1 MVRWHLK
8 GEGDFKLTLS
18 ILSIEREGMS
28 MKKLGIIV
36 GIIVVIFVLLL
47 VFKNIL
53 IRIAVEQGTKK
64 ATGLELTI
72 RDMDV
77 GLLESK
83 VDITDMRLLNPAGFQ
98 DKVMID
104 IPKLRVD
111 VELASFFKQRA
122 HVETLE
128 LNLKELMVVRN
139 KERKLNINS
148 LTALGQKK
156 KGGKKPVKQKEAK
169 QGKKAPQVAIDKL
182 ILKIGKVT
190 YKDYSLG
197 GAPFT
202 RTFTIGVNEVYRNVT
217 DLNELVML
225 IIVRAL
231 EGTGIAQLANFDLST
246 LKIDVNDILQKGVS
260 GATEAGQ
267 KELKTTTDE
276 ATKKLE
282 EEAAKRLEK
291 QFKLK

>member
-1 MVRWHLK
+1 
-8 GEGDFKLTLS
+8 
-18 ILSIEREGMS
+18 
-28 MKKLGIIV
+28 MKKLGIVV

-53 IRIAVEQGTKK
+53 IKLAIEQGTKK

-72 RDMDV
+72 GAMDV
-77 GLLESK
+77 GLLASK
-83 VDITDMRLLNPAGFQ
+83 VDITDMRLLNPAGFP

-104 IPKLRVD
+104 IPKLLVD
-111 VELASFFKQRA
+111 VELASFFRQRK

-148 LTALGQKK
+148 LTALGKK
-156 KGGKKPVKQKEAK
+156 KQEEQKPVEQKEAK
-169 QGKKAPQVAIDKL
+169 PEGKAPQVAIDKL

-197 GAPFT
+197 ETPFT
-202 RTFTIGVNEVYRNVT
+202 KTFTIGVNEVYRDVT
-217 DLNELVML
+217 DLDKLVML

-231 EGTGIAQLANFDLST
+231 EGTGIAQLANFDLGT
-246 LKIDVNDILQKGVS
+246 LKADVSDTLQKGVS
-260 GATEAGQ
+260 GVTEAGQ
-267 KELKTTTDE
+267 KELETTTEE
-276 ATKKLE
+276 ATKKLG
-282 EEAAKRLEK
+282 EEATKSLEK

>member
-1 MVRWHLK
+1 M
-8 GEGDFKLTLS
+8 
-18 ILSIEREGMS
+18 M
-28 MKKLGIIV
+28 MKKLAIVV

-47 VFKNIL
+47 VFKNFL
-53 IRIAVEQGTKK
+53 IKTAVEQGTKK

-72 RDMDV
+72 GTMDV
-77 GLLESK
+77 GLLASK
-83 VDITDMRLLNPAGFQ
+83 VDITDMRLLNPPGFP

-104 IPKLRVD
+104 IPKLLVD
-111 VELASFFKQRA
+111 VEFASLFKQRKR
-122 HVETLE
+122 VEALE

-139 KERKLNINS
+139 KERKLNLNS
-148 LTALGQKK
+148 LTALGKK
-156 KGGKKPVKQKEAK
+156 KQEEKKPAEQKEAK
-169 QGKKAPQVAIDKL
+169 EEGKAPQVTIDKL

-197 GAPFT
+197 GTPFT
-202 RTFTIGVNEVYRNVT
+202 KTFTIGVNEVYRNVT

-231 EGTGIAQLANFDLST
+231 EGTGIAQLANFDLGS
-246 LKIDVNDILQKGVS
+246 LKADVGEILQKGVS
-260 GATEAGQ
+260 GVTEAGQ
-267 KELKTTTDE
+267 KELQTTTEE

-282 EEAAKRLEK
+282 EEATKSLKK

>member
-1 MVRWHLK
+1 
-8 GEGDFKLTLS
+8 
-18 ILSIEREGMS
+18 MS
-28 MKKLGIIV
+28 MKKLGIII
-36 GIIVVIFVLLL
+36 GIIAVIFVLLL
-47 VFKNIL
+47 IFKNVL
-53 IRIAVEQGTKK
+53 IKMAIEQGTKK

-72 RDMDV
+72 GTMDV
-77 GLLESK
+77 SLLASK
-83 VDITDMRLLNPAGFQ
+83 VDVTDMRLLNPAGFP

-104 IPKLRVD
+104 IPKLLVD
-111 VELASFFKQRA
+111 VELASLFKQRK

-148 LTALGQKK
+148 LTALGKK
-156 KGGKKPVKQKEAK
+156 KQEGKKPVEQKEAK
-169 QGKKAPQVAIDKL
+169 QGGKAPQVAIDKL

-197 GAPFT
+197 GTPFT
-202 RTFTIGVNEVYRNVT
+202 KTFTIGVNEVYRDVT

-231 EGTGIAQLANFDLST
+231 EGTGIAQLANFDLGT
-246 LKIDVNDILQKGVS
+246 LKAAVNDTLQKGVS
-260 GATEAGQ
+260 GMTEAGQ
-267 KELKTTTDE
+267 KELQTTTDE
-276 ATKKLE
+276 ATKKLG
-282 EEAAKRLEK
+282 EEATKSLEK

>member
-1 MVRWHLK
+1 
-8 GEGDFKLTLS
+8 
-18 ILSIEREGMS
+18 
-28 MKKLGIIV
+28 MKKLGIAV

-47 VFKNIL
+47 VFKNVL
-53 IRIAVEQGTKK
+53 IRTAVEQGTKK
-64 ATGLELTI
+64 ATGLELAI

-77 GLLESK
+77 GLLASN

-104 IPKLRVD
+104 IPKLLVD
-111 VELASFFKQRA
+111 IEFASLFKQRK

-128 LNLKELMVVRN
+128 LNLKELMVVQN

-148 LTALGQKK
+148 LTALGKK
-156 KGGKKPVKQKEAK
+156 KPEGKKPVEQKKAK
-169 QGKKAPQVAIDKL
+169 QEGKAPQVAIDKL

-197 GAPFT
+197 QTPYT
-202 RTFTIGVNEVYRNVT
+202 KTFTIGVNEVYRNIT
-217 DLNELVML
+217 DLNELVKL

-231 EGTGIAQLANFDLST
+231 ERTAIAQLANFDLGS
-246 LKIDVNDILQKGVS
+246 LKSDVGEILQKGVS
-260 GATEAGQ
+260 GVPEAGQ
-267 KELKTTTDE
+267 KELGTTTDE

-282 EEAAKRLEK
+282 EEATKSLEK

>member
-1 MVRWHLK
+1 
-8 GEGDFKLTLS
+8 
-18 ILSIEREGMS
+18 

-36 GIIVVIFVLLL
+36 GIIVVVFVLLL

-53 IRIAVEQGTKK
+53 IKTAVEQGTKK

-72 RDMDV
+72 GTMDV
-77 GLLESK
+77 GLLASK
-83 VDITDMRLLNPAGFQ
+83 VDITDMRLFNPPGFP

-104 IPKLRVD
+104 IPKFLVD
-111 VELASFFKQRA
+111 VELASFFKERV

-139 KERKLNINS
+139 KERKLNIN
-148 LTALGQKK
+148 ALKSVGEKQKRGKEPVEQKEEKQAK
-156 KGGKKPVKQKEAK
+156 KG
-169 QGKKAPQVAIDKL
+169 PQVTIDKL

-197 GAPFT
+197 ETPFT
-202 RTFTIGVNEVYRNVT
+202 KTFTVGINEVYRNVT
-217 DLNELVML
+217 DAKKLVNL

-231 EGTGIAQLANFDLST
+231 QGTDIAQLANFDLST
-246 LKIDVNDILQKGVS
+246 LKIDVSDILQKGVS
-260 GATEAGQ
+260 GVTEAGQ
-267 KELKTTTDE
+267 KELQTTTEDT
-276 ATKKLE
+276 TKKLE
-282 EEAAKRLEK
+282 EEATKSLEK

>member
-1 MVRWHLK
+1 
-8 GEGDFKLTLS
+8 
-18 ILSIEREGMS
+18 
-28 MKKLGIIV
+28 MKKLGIII
-36 GIIVVIFVLLL
+36 GIIVVVFVLLL

-53 IRIAVEQGTKK
+53 IKGAVEQGTKK

-72 RDMDV
+72 GTMDV
-77 GLLESK
+77 SLLASK
-83 VDITDMRLLNPAGFQ
+83 VDVTDMRLLNPAGFP

-104 IPKLRVD
+104 IPKFLVD
-111 VELASFFKQRA
+111 VEFASLFKQRK

-139 KERKLNINS
+139 KERKLNLDS

-156 KGGKKPVKQKEAK
+156 QEEKKPVEQKEAK
-169 QGKKAPQVAIDKL
+169 QKGGAPQVTIDKL

-197 GAPFT
+197 ETPFT
-202 RTFTIGVNEVYRNVT
+202 KTFTIGVNEVYRDVT
-217 DLNELVML
+217 DLNKLVKL

-231 EGTGIAQLANFDLST
+231 EGTGIAQLANFDLGS
-246 LKIDVNDILQKGVS
+246 LKGDVADTLQKGVS
-260 GATEAGQ
+260 GVTEAGQ
-267 KELKTTTDE
+267 KELQGTTNQ

-282 EEAAKRLEK
+282 NEAIKSLEK
-291 QFKLK
+291 QLKLK

>member
-1 MVRWHLK
+1 
-8 GEGDFKLTLS
+8 
-18 ILSIEREGMS
+18 
-28 MKKLGIIV
+28 MKKLGIVV
-36 GIIVVIFVLLL
+36 GIIVVFFVLLL
-47 VFKNIL
+47 LFKNIL
-53 IRIAVEQGTKK
+53 IKMAIEQGTKK

-77 GLLESK
+77 GLLASK
-83 VDITDMRLLNPAGFQ
+83 VDITDMRLLNPPGFP

-104 IPKLRVD
+104 MPKLLVD
-111 VELASFFKQRA
+111 VELASLFKQRK

-128 LNLKELMVVRN
+128 LNLKELMVVQN

-148 LTALGQKK
+148 LTALGKK
-156 KGGKKPVKQKEAK
+156 KQEEKKPVEQKEAK
-169 QGKKAPQVAIDKL
+169 QEGKAPQVAIDKL

-197 GAPFT
+197 GTPFT
-202 RTFTIGVNEVYRNVT
+202 KTFTIGVNEVYRNVT

-231 EGTGIAQLANFDLST
+231 EGTGIAQLANFDLGS
-246 LKIDVNDILQKGVS
+246 LKATVNDTLQKGVS
-260 GATEAGQ
+260 GMTEAGQ
-267 KELKTTTDE
+267 KELETTTGG
-276 ATKKLE
+276 ATKKLG
-282 EEAAKRLEK
+282 EEATKSLEK

>member
-1 MVRWHLK
+1 
-8 GEGDFKLTLS
+8 
-18 ILSIEREGMS
+18 
-28 MKKLGIIV
+28 MKKLGIVV

-47 VFKNIL
+47 IFKNVL
-53 IRIAVEQGTKK
+53 IKAAVEGGTKK

-72 RDMDV
+72 GDMDV
-77 GLLESK
+77 GLLASK
-83 VDITDMRLLNPAGFQ
+83 VDITDMRLLNPAGFP

-104 IPKLRVD
+104 IPKLLVD
-111 VELASFFKQRA
+111 VELASFFKQRK

-148 LTALGQKK
+148 LTALGKK
-156 KGGKKPVKQKEAK
+156 KQEGKKPAEQKEAK
-169 QGKKAPQVAIDKL
+169 QGGRAPQVAIDKL

-197 GAPFT
+197 GTPFT
-202 RTFTIGVNEVYRNVT
+202 KTFTIGVNEVYRNVT
-217 DLNELVML
+217 DLNELVMI

-231 EGTGIAQLANFDLST
+231 EGTGIAQLANFDLGT
-246 LKIDVNDILQKGVS
+246 LKAAVNDTLQKGVS
-260 GATEAGQ
+260 GGTEAGQ
-267 KELKTTTDE
+267 KELQTTTEE
-276 ATKKLE
+276 ATKQLG
-282 EEAAKRLEK
+282 EEATKSLEK